1 MREER
6 VETRP
11 LVTVLVPGHASS
23 ADLTLTWRQA
33 ELLQDISADVAPP
46 APEQRLEN
54 VRLEDVLHGVPLD
67 QELGE
72 EPEQ

>member
-6 VETRP
+6 VETP
-11 LVTVLVPGHASS
+11 ATSHGPGPSHASS

-33 ELLQDISADVAPP
+33 ELLQDVSADVAPP
-46 APEQRLEN
+46 PPEQRLEN